1 MPVNILKG
9 DCNMQ
14 GNNFLHKLT
23 KSQQD
28 KWIGGVC
35 GGLGEHT
42 SIPAWCWRFLF
53 SVMFLFFGF
62 GLILY
67 ILLWIFIPAGEKY

>member
-1 MPVNILKG
+1 
-9 DCNMQ
+9 MQ
-14 GNNFLHKLT
+14 DKNFLQKLT
-23 KSQQD
+23 KSPQD
-28 KWIGGVC
+28 NWIGGVC

-42 SIPAWCWRFLF
+42 SIPSWCWRFLF

-67 ILLWIFIPAGEKY
+67 ILLWIFVPAGKES

>member
-1 MPVNILKG
+1 MLVNILKG
-9 DCNMQ
+9 GCDMQ
-14 GNNFLHKLT
+14 GNNFLYKLT

-35 GGLGEHT
+35 GGFGEHT
-42 SIPAWCWRFLF
+42 SIPAWCWRLLF

-67 ILLWIFIPAGEKY
+67 ILLWIFIPAGEK

>member
-1 MPVNILKG
+1 MRVSIAKEEF
-9 DCNMQ
+9 NMQ
-14 GNNFLHKLT
+14 GNNFLQKLT

-53 SVMFLFFGF
+53 SVTFFFWGF
-62 GLILY
+62 GLIFYL
-67 ILLWIFIPAGEKY
+67 LLWIFVPAGEK